1 MGLETKE
8 AGIPSVALLLAQ
20 VGGRAA
26 QEFARLLEPL
36 RFSPPDAGILRLL
49 GHSAGISQ
57 QELAKR
63 LGMHASRIV
72 AILDTLEERGLV
84 MRKAHAE
91 DRRAHRLELTE
102 TGRDALH
109 AIGLAERAHDEVMCA
124 GLDETE
130 RAQLRTLL
138 ERIAA
143 RHGLVA
149 GVRPGE
155 KTPGKGSGGSRGAE
169 APMAQFRTKS

>member
-26 QEFARLLEPL
+26 QKFARLLEPL

-102 TGRDALH
+102 TGRRPPCDWPGRAGARRSDVRWARRDRTRAVAHLAGEDRGEARARCGSASRREDARE
-109 AIGLAERAHDEVMCA
+109 GQR
-124 GLDETE
+124 GF
-130 RAQLRTLL
+130 
-138 ERIAA
+138 A
-143 RHGLVA
+143 RG
-149 GVRPGE
+149 RS
-155 KTPGKGSGGSRGAE
+155 TDGSI
-169 APMAQFRTKS
+169 